1 MLLTFKMLNLI
12 MSVSNYNEYY
22 KSVKRIYSLSNILNV
37 ESLREFCSDLLKSL
51 HDDHKELPL

>member
-1 MLLTFKMLNLI
+1 
-12 MSVSNYNEYY
+12 MSVSNYNKYY
-22 KSVKRIYSLSNILNV
+22 KSVKRIHSLSNILNV